1 MTVAKSLYLLI
12 ACSVL
17 GLLLVAVQGIYQTRR
32 VFTSAIFAN
41 DNTVPALIALG
52 KVSSGVAQTRLG
64 NYRHIFLGTDAEKM
78 AAIER
83 KLADAENLVRAGLK
97 EYEPT
102 IVDSED
108 KRRFD
113 NVSGLYNA
121 YMVGMSGVLENSRA
135 NKKDEAQRMI
145 PAMADK
151 GFQLDEAIVEYTDY
165 NIGLGK
171 KAAVD
176 AQAIQSSAVMG
187 AVVISGVTLLVVVA
201 IGVFILH
208 GLTKQLGGEPARATE
223 IANKIAAGDLSSQ
236 IDIKAGDT
244 SSLMAAM
251 KSMSTSIQTLVAD
264 ANALSTAAVKGALST
279 RGDASKHQGAF
290 RQVLEGVNITLDYL
304 VGYIDNMPLPAMI
317 IDRSFQVQYMNKAG
331 LAIGNTALAQLRGEK
346 CFSHFKTDDCHSD
359 KCACQRAMV
368 DQRISSSQT
377 VARPSEKT
385 PLDIH
390 YIGQPIKDQSGQVI
404 GAFEVVMDQTSIRQ
418 AERKSIKIA
427 AYQQTEVAKLQDALS
442 RIASGDLN
450 VKAEVAAADPDTDTA
465 HAAFAVIADATN
477 NMLKKL
483 TQVVT
488 DVNNGAQALA
498 SASEEVSATA
508 QSLSQ
513 STTEQAAGVEET
525 SASIEQ
531 MTSSIAQNAENAK
544 ITDSM
549 ASKAAKDAVDGGE
562 AVHATVEAMKQIAK
576 KISIID
582 DIAAQT
588 NLLALNAAIEAAR
601 AGDHGKGFAVVA
613 AEVRKL
619 AERSQVA
626 AKEIGEVANS
636 SVELAEKAG
645 RLLAEIV
652 PNIRKTSDLVQ
663 EITAA
668 STEQSSGVAQ
678 INAAVIQLSQTTQQ
692 NASSS
697 EELAS
702 TSVEMSSQAEQ
713 LQQTMSFFKLEG
725 SGDGAVAGGFAVRQ
739 STASSD
745 KKVAT
750 LKLAATVKPLA
761 RSAKAVNTD
770 LDESQFTSLPT

>member
-1 MTVAKSLYLLI
+1 MSVAKNLNLLI
-12 ACSVL
+12 GCAVL
-17 GLLLVAVQGIYQTRR
+17 GLLLVAGQGVYQTHR
-32 VFTSAIFAN
+32 VFTVATFAN

-52 KVSSGVAQTRLG
+52 KVSNGVAQTRIG

-83 KLADAENLVRAGLK
+83 KLAEAENLVRVGLK

-102 IVDSED
+102 IVDNED
-108 KRRFD
+108 KKRFD
-113 NVSGLYNA
+113 NVSGLYSA
-121 YMVGMSGVLENSRA
+121 YMAGMAGVLENSRA
-135 NKKDEAQRMI
+135 NKKDEAKKLI
-145 PAMADK
+145 PTMSDK
-151 GFQLDEAIVEYTDY
+151 GFKLDEAIAEYTDY
-165 NIGLGK
+165 NLGLGK
-171 KAAVD
+171 KAAAE
-176 AQAIQSSAVMG
+176 AQAIKSSAVMQ
-187 AVVISGVTLLVVVA
+187 AAAISIVTLLTVS
-201 IGVFILH
+201 IFGTFILRV
-208 GLTKQLGGEPARATE
+208 LMRQLGGEPARATE
-223 IANKIAAGDLSSQ
+223 IANKIAAGDLSSN
-236 IDIKAGDT
+236 IDIKGGDT

-251 KSMSTSIQTLVAD
+251 KTMSISIQTLVTD
-264 ANALSTAAVKGALST
+264 ANALSSAAIKGELSK
-279 RGDASKHQGAF
+279 RGDASKHHGAF
-290 RQVLEGVNITLDYL
+290 RQVVDGVNMSLDYL

-317 IDRSFQVQYMNKAG
+317 IDKNFKVQYMNKAG
-331 LAIGNTALAQLRGEK
+331 LAIGNTELAQLQGQK
-346 CFSHFKTDDCHSD
+346 CSSYFKTEDCHGE
-359 KCACQRAMV
+359 KCACQRAMT

-377 VARPSEKT
+377 VARPSEKMM
-385 PLDIH
+385 LDIN
-390 YIGQPIKDQSGQVI
+390 YIGLPIKDQSGQVI

-427 AYQQTEVAKLQDALS
+427 AYQQAEVGKLQDALS
-442 RIASGDLN
+442 RIAAGDLN
-450 VKAEVAAADPDTDTA
+450 VKAEVAVGDSETQAAHDT
-465 HAAFAVIADATN
+465 FAIIADATN

-483 TQVVT
+483 VQVVT
-488 DVNNGAQALA
+488 DVNKGAQALA

-513 STTEQAAGVEET
+513 AATEQAAGVEET

-531 MTSSIAQNAENAK
+531 MTSSIAQNAENAR
-544 ITDSM
+544 ITDGM
-549 ASKAAKDAVDGGE
+549 ASKAAKDAADGGE
-562 AVHATVEAMKQIAK
+562 AVDATVDAMKQIAR
-576 KISIID
+576 KIGIID

-619 AERSQVA
+619 AERSQFA

-668 STEQSSGVAQ
+668 SSEQSSGVAQ
-678 INAAVIQLSQTTQQ
+678 INSAVIQLNQTTQQ

-702 TSVEMSSQAEQ
+702 TSEEMSSQAEQ
-713 LQQTMSFFKLEG
+713 LQQTMSFFKLNAG
-725 SGDGAVAGGFAVRQ
+725 NADLAGGFFVPVSAPSLRKQ
-739 STASSD
+739 A
-745 KKVAT
+745 A
-750 LKLAATVKPLA
+750 LKLATSPKFQA
-761 RSAKAVNTD
+761 RPAKMSNAE
-770 LDESQFTSLPT
+770 LDESQFSRFST